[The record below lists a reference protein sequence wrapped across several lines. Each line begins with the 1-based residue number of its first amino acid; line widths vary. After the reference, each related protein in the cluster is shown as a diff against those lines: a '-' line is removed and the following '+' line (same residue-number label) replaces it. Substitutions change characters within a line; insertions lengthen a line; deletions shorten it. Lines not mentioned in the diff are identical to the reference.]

1 MPTARP
7 PRCREQPPPEES
19 DIRANTNTI
28 NSNLRYGVEVL
39 GAAGARATA
48 FAQIVG
54 NSMASNRLGEGC
66 VGRDKLFPARDPLN
80 GACFFWGM

>member
-7 PRCREQPPPEES
+7 HRCREEPPPAES
-19 DIRANTNTI
+19 DIRAKANTI

-39 GAAGARATA
+39 GELGARAAA

-54 NSMASNRLGEGC
+54 NSMASNRLGESC

-80 GACFFWGM
+80 GACFCWGM